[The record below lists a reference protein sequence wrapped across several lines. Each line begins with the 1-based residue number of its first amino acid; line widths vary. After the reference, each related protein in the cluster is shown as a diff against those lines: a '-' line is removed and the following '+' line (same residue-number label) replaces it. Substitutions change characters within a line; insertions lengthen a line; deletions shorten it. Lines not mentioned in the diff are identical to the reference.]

1 MNKIINLTPHAV
13 NIGDRVFPASGQLA
27 RVDVS
32 LSPVGEHDG
41 IPLVCGTYGDVTG
54 LPPQQGDVIY
64 IVSAMVRAA
73 LPHRKDLASPA
84 KLIRNKA
91 GKITGCAALEINP

>member
-32 LSPVGEHDG
+32 LSPIGEHDG
-41 IPLVCGTYGDVTG
+41 IPLVCGSYGEVAG
-54 LPPQQGDVIY
+54 LPPQQNGVIY
-64 IVSAMVRAA
+64 IVSAMVRGAI
-73 LPHRKDLASPA
+73 PHRKDLASPA
-84 KLIRNKA
+84 KLIRDEA
-91 GKITGCAALEINP
+91 GKIIGCTALEINP